1 MIFRLTLTTLRK
13 NDLLDAVPSLSFFET
28 RLREDPST
36 IITSLRKLKDKVFK
50 KILAAILVFKS
61 LVKNYRLSS
70 EYVASEK

>member
-36 IITSLRKLKDKVFK
+36 IITSLRKLRDEVFK
-50 KILAAILVFKS
+50 KILAAISVFKS
-61 LVKNYRLSS
+61 LVKKYRLSS